1 MPSAFVSHVDSEEL
15 VALASPWAPFPPRK
29 LLPRSGLGPLTAAVS
44 ASQKPASRKP
54 DLSPGYCRGCHYHP
68 PPKAL
73 TEPREPTACQRGI
86 CPAVWPQ
93 STLTTT
99 SFPPRPGCSHPPYS
113 ERKPIV
119 TCSLVGS
126 EREQTPSL
134 QETKANQGHRAAGY
148 HPPQMWACRA
158 DGGEPARE

>member
-1 MPSAFVSHVDSEEL
+1 MGAFPTQETPAPKWPGPPHCSSFCLPE
-15 VALASPWAPFPPRK
+15 ASLQEARPQPWV
-29 LLPRSGLGPLTAAVS
+29 LQGLPLP
-44 ASQKPASRKP
+44 
-54 DLSPGYCRGCHYHP
+54 P

-73 TEPREPTACQRGI
+73 TEPREPAACQRGI